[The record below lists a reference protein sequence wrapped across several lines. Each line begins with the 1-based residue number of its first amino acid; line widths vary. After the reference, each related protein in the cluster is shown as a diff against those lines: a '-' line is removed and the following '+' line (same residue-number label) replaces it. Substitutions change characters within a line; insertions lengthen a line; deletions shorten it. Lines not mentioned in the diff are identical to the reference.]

1 MHARRHPVLRWCLGV
16 ALAAASAGAWAL
28 GLGEI
33 RVLSQPGQPLVAEI
47 PVISSEPAELEQLRA
62 GLASPVVF
70 ERVGL
75 ERPRGLVSELDF
87 AVAVGSD
94 GRPVIRVTSRSPV
107 QQAAVNFLVEVDWG
121 QGRLV
126 REYSALVNAPGVV
139 AEDNAPAISA
149 PTPAPSDAIVRAPQ
163 AQASQPADRAV
174 AATASPAPAAAS
186 GVFGTPGEVKVGRGQ
201 TLSQI
206 ALLLNPGG
214 NLDQT
219 MVALLR
225 ANPEAFINGN
235 LNLLRQGAVL
245 RMPAEGVA
253 ALPPADEAAALVR
266 QHIADWRQ
274 GRQPIP
280 QPVAGEPASSGTA
293 APAAQPRGARLEIA
307 AASGQDRAQ
316 AGTNSG
322 TQAGGE
328 GDMAANEELRQTRE
342 DLASRE
348 TELQE
353 LRERVA
359 DLEKLQKDQSSLIAL
374 KNSELAQSQ
383 KQLAERQGDGGGAG
397 WMFGGLALLVVG
409 LVAGYFLR
417 RKPAPLKREDAPLTT
432 PSFART
438 ASARPLATA
447 AQAEPEAPVAVTQT
461 SSVAAASEPQA
472 EFVPNANNYPD
483 FRAELRADRPPAPAP
498 TYAPVMVPEH
508 SPLDEQTPHVAPP
521 QWTSAPSGR
530 PTWHSGSGPTLNA
543 ASRLPTASAAE
554 RERLDL
560 AIACLDLGD
569 VDTAR
574 SLLIEIA
581 EGEDAATREEAAQLL
596 RGLG

>member
-1 MHARRHPVLRWCLGV
+1 MHARRHPLMRWCLGV
-16 ALAAASAGAWAL
+16 ALTAASAGAWAL

-33 RVLSQPGQPLVAEI
+33 RVLSQPGQP
-47 PVISSEPAELEQLRA
+47 PVISSDPSELEQLRA

-87 AVAVGSD
+87 AVAVGGD

-107 QQAAVNFLVEVDWG
+107 EQSAVNFLVEVDWG

-126 REYSALVNAPGVV
+126 REYSALVNAPGMMA
-139 AEDNAPAISA
+139 AEGQPAIEA
-149 PTPAPSDAIVRAPQ
+149 PSPAPSDAIVRAPE
-163 AQASQPADRAV
+163 AP
-174 AATASPAPAAAS
+174 TPAPMPQAPAEAGTSAPPPARAAAAPS
-186 GVFGTPGEVKVGRGQ
+186 VMPGELKVARGQ

-206 ALLLNPGG
+206 AQRLNLGG
-214 NLDQT
+214 TLEQT

-245 RMPAEGVA
+245 RLPPESA
-253 ALPPADEAAALVR
+253 ATLPPAEEAAALVR

-274 GRQPIP
+274 ARQPIP
-280 QPVAGEPASSGTA
+280 QPVASEQAASSVATQA
-293 APAAQPRGARLEIA
+293 NAPQGARLEIA
-307 AASGQDRAQ
+307 AATKRDTAQ

-374 KNSELAQSQ
+374 KNTELAQSQ
-383 KQLAERQGDGGGAG
+383 KQLADRQGDAGGLG
-397 WMFGGLALLVVG
+397 WMLGGLALLVVG
-409 LVAGYFLR
+409 LVVGYFLR
-417 RKPAPLKREDAPLTT
+417 RKPASVARDDTAVTT

-438 ASARPLATA
+438 APVEPVVPA
-447 AQAEPEAPVAVTQT
+447 AEPKTPLVATSEEPAFTPAPTPV
-461 SSVAAASEPQA
+461 PG
-472 EFVPNANNYPD
+472 FVPNARNYPD

-498 TYAPVMVPEH
+498 MYAPVMVTEH

-521 QWTSAPSGR
+521 QWTAAPSGR
-530 PTWHSGSGPTLNA
+530 PTWHSGSGTTLNPPLNPSV
-543 ASRLPTASAAE
+543 ASPAE

-574 SLLIEIA
+574 ALLIEIA
-581 EGEDAATREEAAQLL
+581 QGEDVETREEAAQLL